1 MSRLSDWF
9 SQEISRNASKTA
21 VDIVRAQ
28 KDGVG
33 AYRVGG
39 IIFLGC
45 GIGWILLSLIPIICK
60 NPLSDWGWMLI
71 LAAIQ
76 IVAGIVL
83 VFLSKKSKRFQ
94 EWADKDFR
102 KSLKNQEKLKKK
114 VQIGKRTLPIT
125 YGDIFALKVLVIIAV
140 ILIIILGI
148 GYLQGWVK

>member
-28 KDGVG
+28 KDGVV
-33 AYRVGG
+33 AYRVGR
-39 IIFLGC
+39 IILLGC

-60 NPLSDWGWMLI
+60 NPPSDWGWMLI

-83 VFLSKKSKRFQ
+83 VFFSKKSKRFQ

-148 GYLQGWVK
+148 GYLQEWVK

>member
-28 KDGVG
+28 KDGVV

-39 IIFLGC
+39 IILLGC

-60 NPLSDWGWMLI
+60 NPLSDWDWMLI

>member
-28 KDGVG
+28 KDGVV

-39 IIFLGC
+39 IILLGC

-60 NPLSDWGWMLI
+60 NPPSDWDWMLI

>member
-28 KDGVG
+28 KDGVV

-39 IIFLGC
+39 IILLGC

-83 VFLSKKSKRFQ
+83 VFFSKKSKRFQ

>member
-28 KDGVG
+28 KDGVV

-39 IIFLGC
+39 IILLGC

-60 NPLSDWGWMLI
+60 NPISDWDWMLI

>member
-28 KDGVG
+28 KDGVV
-33 AYRVGG
+33 AYRVGR
-39 IIFLGC
+39 IILLGC

-60 NPLSDWGWMLI
+60 NSLSDWGWMLI

-125 YGDIFALKVLVIIAV
+125 YGDIFALEVLVIIAV

>member
-28 KDGVG
+28 KDGVV

-39 IIFLGC
+39 IILLGC

-83 VFLSKKSKRFQ
+83 VFFKQK
-94 EWADKDFR
+94 
-102 KSLKNQEKLKKK
+102 
-114 VQIGKRTLPIT
+114 I
-125 YGDIFALKVLVIIAV
+125 
-140 ILIIILGI
+140 
-148 GYLQGWVK
+148 

>member
-28 KDGVG
+28 KDGVV

-39 IIFLGC
+39 IILLGC

-60 NPLSDWGWMLI
+60 NSLSDWGWMLI

-125 YGDIFALKVLVIIAV
+125 YGDIFALEVLVIIAV

>member
-39 IIFLGC
+39 IILLGC

-60 NPLSDWGWMLI
+60 NPPSDWGWMLI

-83 VFLSKKSKRFQ
+83 VFFSKKSKRFQ

>member
-28 KDGVG
+28 KDGVV

-39 IIFLGC
+39 IILLGC

-140 ILIIILGI
+140 ILIPES
-148 GYLQGWVK
+148 VKFGDF

>member
-1 MSRLSDWF
+1 MSDWF

-28 KDGVG
+28 KDGVV
-33 AYRVGG
+33 AYRVGR
-39 IIFLGC
+39 IILLGC

-60 NPLSDWGWMLI
+60 NPLSDWDWMLI

-140 ILIIILGI
+140 ILIIILEI

>member
-28 KDGVG
+28 KDGVV
-33 AYRVGG
+33 AYRVGR
-39 IIFLGC
+39 IILLGC

-60 NPLSDWGWMLI
+60 NPLSDWDWMLI

>member
-28 KDGVG
+28 KDGVV

-39 IIFLGC
+39 IILLGC

-60 NPLSDWGWMLI
+60 NSLSDWGWMLI

-102 KSLKNQEKLKKK
+102 KSLKNQEKLEKK

-125 YGDIFALKVLVIIAV
+125 YGDIFALEVLVIIAV

>member
-28 KDGVG
+28 KDGVV

-39 IIFLGC
+39 IILLGC

-60 NPLSDWGWMLI
+60 NSLSDWGWMLI

-102 KSLKNQEKLKKK
+102 KSLKNQEELKKK

-125 YGDIFALKVLVIIAV
+125 YGDIFALEVLVIIAV

>member
-28 KDGVG
+28 KDGVV
-33 AYRVGG
+33 AYRVGR
-39 IIFLGC
+39 IILLGC
-45 GIGWILLSLIPIICK
+45 GIGWILLSLIRIICK
-60 NPLSDWGWMLI
+60 NPLSDWDWMLI

-140 ILIIILGI
+140 ILIIILEI

>member
-28 KDGVG
+28 KDGVV
-33 AYRVGG
+33 AYRVGR
-39 IIFLGC
+39 IILLGC

-60 NPLSDWGWMLI
+60 NPLSDWDWMLI

-140 ILIIILGI
+140 ILIIILEI

>member
-28 KDGVG
+28 KDGVV

-39 IIFLGC
+39 IILLGC

-140 ILIIILGI
+140 ILIIILEI

>member
-33 AYRVGG
+33 EYRVGG
-39 IIFLGC
+39 IILLGC